1 MEPRYQKF
9 KDQGY
14 KQILVI
20 AAANI
25 GPPTQFLCKQIQAN
39 GGNPLTFTVV
49 YDPTQQ
55 VNTTFATGVN
65 EGNIVIDGQGQ
76 IVYKKKNA
84 NQSVVD
90 QKIESILPPP

>member
-20 AAANI
+20 DAANI
-25 GPPTQFLCKQIQAN
+25 GAPTQTLCKKIQAN
-39 GGNPLTFTVV
+39 DGNPLTFTVV

-55 VNTTFATGVN
+55 VHATFATGVN

-84 NQSVVD
+84 NQNTVE
-90 QKIESILPPP
+90 QEILSILPPP